1 MGVHVRG
8 GLADATM
15 DFSMRIIVLV
25 TGQPV
30 PGVLARRG
38 DFTRLIR
45 EASRDSR
52 PHPSDHWSARD
63 LRKAGPFPGPRD
75 ADAFIITGSASS
87 VTERAP
93 WMLRAERLVRAIVDA
108 RVPLLGVCF
117 GHQIIAQ
124 VLGGRV
130 ERNPRGR
137 EIGTVRV
144 TRVADD
150 AIFAGLPRSFDVNAT
165 HVDAV
170 TRLPPGARLLAT
182 TALDTASAFAIG
194 DAVRAVQFHPEFDA
208 DVIRGYVLARAQVIA
223 DEGRDPASL
232 LAGIHTGTRGRD
244 VLPNF
249 VRLARATGARRHS
262 ACPVRRNFVFEGPAA
277 AS

>member
-1 MGVHVRG
+1 M
-8 GLADATM
+8 
-15 DFSMRIIVLV
+15 

-30 PGVLARRG
+30 ARVLARRG
-38 DFTRLIR
+38 DFVRLLR
-45 EASRDSR
+45 EASREA
-52 PHPSDHWSARD
+52 PAFWAARD
-63 LRKAGPFPGPRD
+63 LRTAAPAPGPRD

-117 GHQIIAQ
+117 GHQMIAQ
-124 VLGGRV
+124 ALGGRV

-137 EIGTVRV
+137 EIGSVRL

-150 AIFAGLPRSFDVNAT
+150 PIFAGLPRSFDVNAT

-182 TALDTASAFAIG
+182 TSLDEASAFSIG
-194 DAVRAVQFHPEFDA
+194 DTVKAVQFHPEFDD
-208 DVIRGYVLARAQVIA
+208 DVMRGYVLARADAIVG
-223 DEGRDPASL
+223 EGGDPAAI
-232 LAGIHTGTRGRD
+232 LARVHAATSGRS
-244 VLPNF
+244 VVPRF
-249 VRLARATGARRHS
+249 MRLARVIQARRHS
-262 ACPVRRNFVFEGPAA
+262 LWPVRENFFFDGPAA
-277 AS
+277 PSNDASSGA